1 MVYLNFNER
10 NIMNKITYLK
20 KISYTKYLISLL
32 IFFSGLYFLLYV
44 NILFG
49 LIFTVIGFNFL
60 LTEGTQIDF
69 DQMIYRNIR
78 SVFGI
83 HIGKWKKLPV
93 FDYISVFKTTEK
105 TAISVTSATAVM
117 SDEVY
122 LLNLFY
128 EQNKYITFYKTTN
141 KEDAFEKAKH
151 FRNVLNLN
159 ILDAT
164 ERQSVW
170 FEG

>member
-1 MVYLNFNER
+1 MVYSNFNER

-32 IFFSGLYFLLYV
+32 LFFSGLYFLLYV

-83 HIGKWKKLPV
+83 HIGKR
-93 FDYISVFKTTEK
+93 SEEH
-105 TAISVTSATAVM
+105 TS
-117 SDEVY
+117 E
-122 LLNLFY
+122 F
-128 EQNKYITFYKTTN
+128 
-141 KEDAFEKAKH
+141 
-151 FRNVLNLN
+151 
-159 ILDAT
+159 
-164 ERQSVW
+164 QSR
-170 FEG
+170 

>member
-1 MVYLNFNER
+1 ML
-10 NIMNKITYLK
+10 
-20 KISYTKYLISLL
+20 
-32 IFFSGLYFLLYV
+32 FFSGLYFLLYV

-128 EQNKYITFYKTTN
+128 EQNKF
-141 KEDAFEKAKH
+141 
-151 FRNVLNLN
+151 
-159 ILDAT
+159 
-164 ERQSVW
+164 
-170 FEG
+170 